1 MTEKRCEKCF
11 QPMDYAVRIMSAVG
25 MREICN
31 SCAEKKVAARE
42 TPTHLF
48 KDFRPKSYNKV

>member
-1 MTEKRCEKCF
+1 
-11 QPMDYAVRIMSAVG
+11 MDYAVRIMSAVG